1 MPISSVSV
9 SAIDDL
15 VTNNAAFTKR
25 HGQRHLDIKPCRQL
39 AIVACMDSRLD
50 IFAALGLQ
58 EGEAHILRNAGGVV
72 TDDVVRSLAISQR
85 RMGTTEIMLI
95 HHTDC
100 GMAKITDD
108 GFRAELQRTTGMAPA
123 FAIESFSDVEA
134 DVRQSI
140 VRIRR
145 SLFLLHR
152 ELVRGFVY
160 DSDTG
165 ALREVY
171 ADGGDAPKAPAS
183 S

>member
-1 MPISSVSV
+1 MPISSGPVSV
-9 SAIDDL
+9 IDEL
-15 VTNNAAFTKR
+15 LANNAAFTKR
-25 HGQRHLDIKPCRQL
+25 HGQRHLDIRPSRHL

-85 RMGTTEIMLI
+85 RMDTTEVMLI

-108 GFRAELQRTTGMAPA
+108 GFRAELHRTTGMAPA

-165 ALREVY
+165 RLSEVCV
-171 ADGGDAPKAPAS
+171 DGSEDLSAGS
-183 S
+183 

>member
-1 MPISSVSV
+1 M

-15 VTNNAAFTKR
+15 IANNAAFTRR
-25 HGQRHLDIKPCRQL
+25 HGQRHLDISPSRHL

-108 GFRAELQRTTGMAPA
+108 GFRAELQRSTGMAPA
-123 FAIESFSDVEA
+123 FAIESFPDVEA
-134 DVRQSI
+134 NVRQSI
-140 VRIRR
+140 LRIRR
-145 SLFLLHR
+145 SLFVPHR
-152 ELVRGFVY
+152 DAVRGFVY

-165 ALREVY
+165 RLSDVS
-171 ADGGDAPKAPAS
+171 ADGAEGS
-183 S
+183 

>member
-1 MPISSVSV
+1 VSV
-9 SAIDDL
+9 IDDL
-15 VTNNAAFTKR
+15 IANNAAFTER
-25 HGQRHLDIKPCRQL
+25 HGQRHLDIRPARHL
-39 AIVACMDSRLD
+39 AIVACMDSRFD
-50 IFAALGLQ
+50 IFAALGLK

-85 RMGTTEIMLI
+85 RMGTTEVMLI

-100 GMAKITDD
+100 GMTKITDD
-108 GFRAELQRTTGMAPA
+108 AFRAELQSATGMAPA

-134 DVRQSI
+134 NVRQSI

-160 DSDTG
+160 DTDTG
-165 ALREVY
+165 RLTEVY
-171 ADGGDAPKAPAS
+171 VGGSEETSNGVAS
-183 S
+183 G